1 MQCLSSVM
9 LRASFLL
16 LFVLCGCAEKSSPP
30 EEVVHYQPEVIN
42 PNYTGAMVDPNSQAI
57 LVWGSDGVIQRS
69 TDTRTWEFVGTPT
82 TAQLNH
88 IVSGGDALVAVGEQG
103 TVLRSVDQGKT
114 WNRILADTAANLK
127 ALSYSGVHRRWF
139 AVGTGGTLLR
149 SDDDGQRWQ
158 KIALGK
164 GLAMLDIEAIFVSPK
179 SQRLFIGGSRGLF
192 GFSDDGGVNWQVM
205 QLDLDTPLSGFYA
218 FNDVLVATSAYGN
231 LLVSRDEGSNWQLI
245 ETDGQAFFN
254 DGVFDGAAN
263 VFLLASHN
271 GKILRT
277 ADNAE
282 TWQLIDAP
290 FHGAANYL
298 GNVVIDKQKNVLRAF
313 GHYGTHLISR
323 DAGLTWESQT
333 QHTQTPFEDVLVLED
348 EKSYVAFGGGGLLA
362 TSKDRGDHWQNH
374 RMQLDIYWRNALVS
388 SQGTWLVAGELGYM
402 LRSIDQGKSWQLVNI
417 AYTDPMTPPT
427 YRALIEEPQSNA
439 LIAAGPTGTI
449 VRSTDDG
456 VSWTEVH
463 YTPFNV
469 AEAFTDL
476 LMDSTHHQLIAI
488 EADGRHYLSKD
499 QGKTWVASPITTQ
512 RKFWHGSVLTRTQES
527 VVLITGQAGVAAR
540 SLDGGQTWQ
549 AIDTNTS
556 ADLFGSY
563 ADQHHQQLFLLG
575 AGGTLLRSRDD
586 GQSWQPIALSTNSD
600 LRRMTM
606 DPNTKALMAFGG
618 DGTLLRSSNAGD
630 SWQAMDSG
638 TTQEL
643 RDAVVEPDTKNLLL
657 TGRDGKVIRS
667 TNGGISWETLPT
679 HTASHFR
686 SLTTDPKTGAMLA
699 VGERIVRID

>member
-1 MQCLSSVM
+1 MQFLSSVI
-9 LRASFLL
+9 LRVSFLL
-16 LFVLCGCAEKSSPP
+16 VFILFGCSEKSASP
-30 EEVVHYQPEVIN
+30 EKVVHYQPEVIN
-42 PNYTGAMVDPNSQAI
+42 PNYTGALVEPHSQAI

-69 TDTRTWEFVGTPT
+69 TDARTWEFVGTTT
-82 TAQLNH
+82 TAQLND

-103 TVLRSVDQGKT
+103 TVLRSVDQGKA
-114 WNRILADTAANLK
+114 WNKMSADTTANLK
-127 ALSYSGVHRRWF
+127 ALIYSSEHKRWF
-139 AVGTGGTLLR
+139 AVGTGSTVLR
-149 SDDDGQRWQ
+149 SDDGQHWQ
-158 KIALGK
+158 KIELGK

-179 SQRLFIGGSRGLF
+179 SQRLFIGGSPGLF

-218 FNDVLVATSAYGN
+218 FNDVLVATSAYGK

-254 DGVFDGAAN
+254 DGVFDSAAN

-290 FHGAANYL
+290 FYGAANYL

-333 QHTQTPFEDVLVLED
+333 QHMQTPFEEVLVLED
-348 EKSYVAFGGGGLLA
+348 EKSYVAFGRGGLLA
-362 TSKDRGDHWQNH
+362 TSNDRGDHWQNH

-402 LRSIDQGKSWQLVNI
+402 LRSTDQGKNWQLLNI

-427 YRALIEEPQSNA
+427 YRALIEEPQSNT

-463 YTPFNV
+463 YTPFNE

-476 LMDSTHHQLIAI
+476 LMDSTHHQLIAV

-499 QGKTWVASPITTQ
+499 QGKTWVASPLTTQ
-512 RKFWHGSVLTRTQES
+512 RKFWHGSVLMRAQES

-549 AIDTNTS
+549 AIDTNTT

-575 AGGTLLRSRDD
+575 ADGTLLRSRDD
-586 GQSWQPIALSTNSD
+586 GQSWQTIALPTQSD

-606 DPNTKALMAFGG
+606 DPNTKALLAFGG

-643 RDAVVEPDTKNLLL
+643 RDAAVEPDTNNLLL

-686 SLTTDPKTGAMLA
+686 SLTTDPKTGAVLA